1 MKIHIVFPGPLFPIS
16 GMSQVCTVNTLK
28 SLRKQHQIVF
38 SDIISKKESLALGK
52 QNLKELGV
60 EYRPVF
66 AASYSRSRIFRAV
79 RVLVIKSLYHM
90 RTTTKEELSVCTRK
104 IELQILAIANSAQI
118 ELLVLNYWH
127 LGSLFSKLDTNTI
140 RVLVTHYMVEEHL
153 ELMSGGK
160 YKEHGYKAWKHKRE
174 LGHSLVK
181 QREYFRKSD
190 LVVVNSHKQGRLIAD
205 WDPRVPVNVTLL
217 GQELSEYLNYRSS
230 EPPESAVCFYGSLGS
245 QFNRKALKRVI
256 ESIFPAIQKELPGTK
271 LYIIGANPPLDIIGT
286 NTNDSVIVTGFVD
299 DTKPYLTRCK
309 LMLLPL
315 ETGSGFRGRTVEV
328 LALGIPIVG
337 TCNGLQS
344 VGFIDGEH
352 GYLEES
358 DERTAQRSLE
368 LLKDE
373 DLRSRLSGNCRRYAR
388 DNFTLEA
395 TYDKLSDELSTLR
408 PGNRVDD

>member
-1 MKIHIVFPGPLFPIS
+1 MKINIVFPGPLFPIS

-38 SDIISKKESLALGK
+38 SDIISKKESLALGTK
-52 QNLKELGV
+52 KMKELGV
-60 EYRPVF
+60 EYRPIY
-66 AASYSRSRIFRAV
+66 AASYSRSRLFRAV
-79 RVLVIKSLYHM
+79 RVLVIKSLYHL

-104 IELQILAIANSAQI
+104 IERQILAIANSAQI
-118 ELLVLNYWH
+118 ELLMLNYWH
-127 LGSLFSKLDTNTI
+127 LGSLFSKLDKAVF

-160 YKEHGYKAWKHKRE
+160 YKEHGYKAWKHRRE
-174 LGHSLVK
+174 LKHSLSK

-217 GQELSEYLNYRSS
+217 GQDLSEYLNYRSS

-256 ESIFPAIQKELPGTK
+256 ESIFPAIQKELPETK

-286 NTNDSVIVTGFVD
+286 DRNDSVIVTGFVD
-299 DTKPYLTRCK
+299 DTKPYLARCK

-328 LALGIPIVG
+328 MAMGIPVIG
-337 TCNGLQS
+337 THNGLQS

-352 GYLEES
+352 GYLEET
-358 DERTAQRSLE
+358 DTGIAHRAVK
-368 LLKDE
+368 LLKDHSE
-373 DLRSRLSGNCRRYAR
+373 WQKMSYNCKAYAKTK
-388 DNFTLEA
+388 FTLEE
-395 TYDKLSDELSTLR
+395 TYGRLSQEIQTIKSSQRIMD
-408 PGNRVDD
+408 